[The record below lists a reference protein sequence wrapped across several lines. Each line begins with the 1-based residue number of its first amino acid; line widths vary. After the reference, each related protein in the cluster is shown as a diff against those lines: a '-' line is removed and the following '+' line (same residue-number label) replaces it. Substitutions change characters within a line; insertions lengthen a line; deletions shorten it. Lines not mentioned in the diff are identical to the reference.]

1 MMRAWTLIGMMGA
14 GKTTIGRMLAELSGR
29 EFVDT
34 DVLIQNRLGKTIPKI
49 FEFYGE
55 PTFREHESSIVQS
68 LTPGPY
74 VISTGGGAIMRQ
86 ENWDHLSS
94 IGELIYLQSSP
105 EVLKERLRNS
115 KRKRPL
121 LLTENWVD
129 TFDALFENRKTI
141 YEKASVVINLDDI
154 DVADAA
160 LKVYNTLIELERG
173 RGGVPT

>member
-68 LTPGPY
+68 LSPGPY

-121 LLTENWVD
+121 LLTENWED

-141 YEKASVVINLDDI
+141 YEKASVVVNLDDI

-160 LKVYNTLIELERG
+160 LKVYNTLIELERE
-173 RGGVPT
+173 RGGVTT

>member
-1 MMRAWTLIGMMGA
+1 
-14 GKTTIGRMLAELSGR
+14 
-29 EFVDT
+29 
-34 DVLIQNRLGKTIPKI
+34 
-49 FEFYGE
+49 
-55 PTFREHESSIVQS
+55 
-68 LTPGPY
+68 
-74 VISTGGGAIMRQ
+74 MRQ

-121 LLTENWVD
+121 LLTENWED
-129 TFDALFENRKTI
+129 TFDTLFENRKTI
-141 YEKASVVINLDDI
+141 YEKASVVVNLDDI

-173 RGGVPT
+173 RGGVTTC

>member
-55 PTFREHESSIVQS
+55 PTFREHESSI
-68 LTPGPY
+68 
-74 VISTGGGAIMRQ
+74 
-86 ENWDHLSS
+86 
-94 IGELIYLQSSP
+94 GELIYLQSSP
-105 EVLKERLRNS
+105 EVVKERLRNS

-121 LLTENWVD
+121 LLTENWED

-141 YEKASVVINLDDI
+141 YEKASVVVNLDEI

-173 RGGVPT
+173 RGGVTT

>member
-1 MMRAWTLIGMMGA
+1 MIL
-14 GKTTIGRMLAELSGR
+14 LE
-29 EFVDT
+29 
-34 DVLIQNRLGKTIPKI
+34 TIPKI

-68 LTPGPY
+68 LSPGPY

-121 LLTENWVD
+121 LLTENWED

-141 YEKASVVINLDDI
+141 YEKASVVVNLDDI

-160 LKVYNTLIELERG
+160 LKVFNTLIKFERG
-173 RGGVPT
+173 RGGVTT